1 MSTTFLPTFSDTPR
15 YLYQAPRPVTQ
26 STSFNRNGFPQRTM
40 FHSVSDLYEK
50 DNPMDSDEFRLILEK
65 ALDPYPE
72 ARRAVVRALEPYCS
86 SPSDPIPP
94 ANNAPNL

>member
-15 YLYQAPRPVTQ
+15 YLYQAPRPVAQ
-26 STSFNRNGFPQRTM
+26 SSSFNRNGFPQRTM
-40 FHSVSDLYEK
+40 FRCAEDLY
-50 DNPMDSDEFRLILEK
+50 DDSSVMEAQELRLAIVK